1 MRIILKYSLT
11 AFLLMLSCAV
21 AFAQTDRREVRA
33 GNRQFKK
40 GNWQNAEIEYRKAQ
54 VKDTSSFAANYN
66 LAGALYREG
75 NYDEAGK
82 SLERLKDVAPM
93 SANSAD
99 YYYNLGNI
107 AVQKKDWKSAVDAYK
122 QSLLRNPGDL
132 DAKENYAYAKQMLK
146 NEGGDGGDDQQN
158 QDQNQD
164 QNNDQNNQ
172 NNQNNNNG
180 QNQDNDQN
188 KDQNQDQN
196 KDQNQ
201 GDRPKPQQ
209 GEGQGEAKISPQ
221 QAQQMLKAVQAR
233 EKETQDKVNKEKAAL
248 LKSRQKEKNW

>member
-1 MRIILKYSLT
+1 
-11 AFLLMLSCAV
+11 MLSCAV

-158 QDQNQD
+158 QDQN
-164 QNNDQNNQ
+164 NDQ

-196 KDQNQ
+196 KDQNQDQNQNNDQNKEQNQ